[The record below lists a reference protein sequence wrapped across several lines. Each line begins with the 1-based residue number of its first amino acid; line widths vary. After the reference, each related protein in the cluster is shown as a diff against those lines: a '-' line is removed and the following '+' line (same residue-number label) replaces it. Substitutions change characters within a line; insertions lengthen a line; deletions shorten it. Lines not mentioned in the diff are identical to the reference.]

1 MKKGFISIYTL
12 IIFLILSLTI
22 TFIYTQNEN
31 TNEYINDLYNK
42 KQAQYLAESILNIYI
57 DSNYEKI
64 KNEILKDNEYYKNE
78 DRKSYWVSEDGKV
91 SYNGN
96 TYYLKI
102 AYVKRNDDPKLSDV
116 YRIETSKINVGDSVA
131 SAQAIFKFIDSKEQL
146 DKKDIK
152 LMAKYTY

>member
-64 KNEILKDNEYYKNE
+64 KNEILKENEYYKNE

-91 SYNGN
+91 
-96 TYYLKI
+96 
-102 AYVKRNDDPKLSDV
+102 
-116 YRIETSKINVGDSVA
+116 
-131 SAQAIFKFIDSKEQL
+131 
-146 DKKDIK
+146 
-152 LMAKYTY
+152 

>member
-64 KNEILKDNEYYKNE
+64 KNEIKRYNRRIKD
-78 DRKSYWVSEDGKV
+78 
-91 SYNGN
+91 
-96 TYYLKI
+96 KI
-102 AYVKRNDDPKLSDV
+102 
-116 YRIETSKINVGDSVA
+116 
-131 SAQAIFKFIDSKEQL
+131 
-146 DKKDIK
+146 
-152 LMAKYTY
+152 

>member
-64 KNEILKDNEYYKNE
+64 KNEILKDNEYYK
-78 DRKSYWVSEDGKV
+78 K
-91 SYNGN
+91 
-96 TYYLKI
+96 
-102 AYVKRNDDPKLSDV
+102 
-116 YRIETSKINVGDSVA
+116 
-131 SAQAIFKFIDSKEQL
+131 
-146 DKKDIK
+146 
-152 LMAKYTY
+152 

>member
-91 SYNGN
+91 SYN
-96 TYYLKI
+96 
-102 AYVKRNDDPKLSDV
+102 
-116 YRIETSKINVGDSVA
+116 DSLCE
-131 SAQAIFKFIDSKEQL
+131 KE
-146 DKKDIK
+146 
-152 LMAKYTY
+152 

>member
-64 KNEILKDNEYYKNE
+64 KNEILKEN
-78 DRKSYWVSEDGKV
+78 
-91 SYNGN
+91 
-96 TYYLKI
+96 
-102 AYVKRNDDPKLSDV
+102 
-116 YRIETSKINVGDSVA
+116 
-131 SAQAIFKFIDSKEQL
+131 
-146 DKKDIK
+146 
-152 LMAKYTY
+152 